1 MVDKKA
7 KRKKKLNHRKA
18 IQGVALDRAHSLTPR
33 TKQGC
38 MAGKVN
44 IMLRLLEQL
53 RGGREE
59 QLYLHE
65 QAV

>member
-33 TKQGC
+33 TKLGC